1 MAQYSVLQRSKN
13 MKIEVIV
20 GNIVKQPDMEAVC

>member
-1 MAQYSVLQRSKN
+1 

-20 GNIVKQPDMEAVC
+20 GNIIKQPDTEAVVIRARCFVHQPR